1 MPPSYL
7 GQLAALGTSLCWS
20 ATATFFTLAGQKV
33 GSVVVN
39 RIRLLLAV
47 IFLITTH
54 WLLLGH
60 PLPPMSQPY
69 HWRWPWLAFSGVVG
83 LVVADGFLFQ
93 SYVWI
98 GPRLGSL
105 LMSLSPVISALLAW
119 LMLAEALTWSQL
131 LGILLTIGGV
141 VWVISERRQPAQNSG
156 QPHYFGWGILFG
168 VGAATAQAIG
178 LITAKKGLS
187 DDFPA
192 LSGNLIR
199 MLAAATTLWSFTFFQ
214 RQTGHT
220 VQRLLNQRQALLHIA
235 AGAVFGP
242 FLGVWLSLLSIQL
255 THIGVA
261 STLMALPPIFL
272 LPISHFV
279 FKEQLGWPAVAGTL
293 AAMAGVAI
301 LFLK

>member
-1 MPPSYL
+1 MPTSYL
-7 GQLAALGTSLCWS
+7 GELAALGTSLCWS
-20 ATATFFTLAGQKV
+20 ATATFFTLAGHKV

-39 RIRLLLAV
+39 RLRLLLAV
-47 IFLITTH
+47 IFLVTTH
-54 WLLLGH
+54 WLLFGV
-60 PLPPMSQPY
+60 PLPFNAEGY
-69 HWRWPWLAFSGVVG
+69 RWPWLAFSGIVG
-83 LVVADGFLFQ
+83 LVIADSFLFQ
-93 SYVWI
+93 SYMWI

-119 LMLAEALTWSQL
+119 FMLAEELVWSQL

-141 VWVISERRQPAQNSG
+141 VWVMAERRQPDQNSG
-156 QPHYFGWGILFG
+156 QSHYFGWGILFG
-168 VGAATAQAIG
+168 LGAATAQAIG
-178 LITAKKGLS
+178 LITAKKGL
-187 DDFPA
+187 DGDFPA

-199 MLAAATTLWSFTFFQ
+199 MLAAATTMWSLTLFQ
-214 RQTGHT
+214 RQAGST
-220 VQRLLNQRQALLHIA
+220 VQRLLDHRQAILHIT

-255 THIGVA
+255 THVGVA

-279 FKEQLGWPAVAGTL
+279 FKEKLGWSAIAGTL
-293 AAMAGVAI
+293 VAMAGVAI

>member
-7 GQLAALGTSLCWS
+7 GELAALGTSLCWS
-20 ATATFFTLAGQKV
+20 ATATFFTLAGHKV

-39 RIRLLLAV
+39 RLRLLLAV
-47 IFLITTH
+47 IFLATTH

-60 PLPPMSQPY
+60 PLPSLSEPY
-69 HWRWPWLAFSGVVG
+69 RWPWLAFSGIVG
-83 LVVADGFLFQ
+83 LVVADSFLFQ

-98 GPRLGSL
+98 GPRLGSV

-119 LMLAEALTWSQL
+119 FILAEALTWSQL
-131 LGILLTIGGV
+131 LGVLLTIGGV
-141 VWVISERRQPAQNSG
+141 VWVMAERRQPQQNLS

-168 VGAATAQAIG
+168 LGAATAQAIG
-178 LITAKKGLS
+178 LITAKKGLGG
-187 DDFPA
+187 DFPA

-199 MLAAATTLWSFTFFQ
+199 MLAAATTLWSLTFFQ
-214 RQTGHT
+214 RQAGST
-220 VQRLLNQRQALLHIA
+220 VQRLLDHRRAILHITT
-235 AGAVFGP
+235 GAVFGP

-255 THIGVA
+255 THVGVA

-279 FKEQLGWPAVAGTL
+279 FKEKLGWSAIAGTL
-293 AAMAGVAI
+293 IAMLGVAI

>member
-1 MPPSYL
+1 M
-7 GQLAALGTSLCWS
+7 
-20 ATATFFTLAGQKV
+20 
-33 GSVVVN
+33 VVN
-39 RIRLLLAV
+39 RLRLLLAL
-47 IFLITTH
+47 IFLTTTH
-54 WLLLGH
+54 WLLLGV
-60 PLPPMSQPY
+60 PLPLNAEGY
-69 HWRWPWLAFSGVVG
+69 RWPWLAFSGVVG
-83 LVVADGFLFQ
+83 LVIADSFLFQ

-119 LMLAEALTWSQL
+119 FILAEALAWSQV
-131 LGILLTIGGV
+131 LGILLTIAGV
-141 VWVISERRQPAQNSG
+141 VWVMVERRQPQQDANVPQR
-156 QPHYFGWGILFG
+156 YGWGILFG
-168 VGAATAQAIG
+168 LGAATAQAIG
-178 LITAKKGLS
+178 LITAKKGLGG
-187 DDFPA
+187 DFPA

-199 MLAAATTLWSFTFFQ
+199 MLAAAATLWSITLFQ
-214 RQTGHT
+214 RQAGST
-220 VQRLLNQRQALLHIA
+220 VQRLLDHRQAILHIT

-279 FKEQLGWPAVAGTL
+279 FKEQWGWSAVMGTL
-293 AAMAGVAI
+293 VAMAGVAI